1 MERGTTRHRQAFDAF
16 ASAAR
21 AEFGDALSQLV
32 LYGSVARGSEGDE
45 SDVDVF
51 AVVDTPEQKRRLER
65 LGARIGVEHGVMLVP
80 IVKTVHEYERMRDT
94 TYAREVHQTGESH
107 V

>member
-1 MERGTTRHRQAFDAF
+1 MERERSRHRRAFDAF
-16 ASAAR
+16 VSAAR
-21 AEFGDALSQLV
+21 AEFGDALLQLV
-32 LYGSVARGSEGDE
+32 LYGSVAQGAEGDE

-51 AVVDTPEQKRRLER
+51 AVVETPEQKRQLER
-65 LGARIGVEHGVMLVP
+65 LGARIGVEHGVMIVP
-80 IVKTVHEYERMRDT
+80 IVKTVHEYEQMRDT